1 MEAKWYVVRT
11 FSGHENKVKQ
21 FLETEIQENE
31 SLKTKIQEILVP
43 TEKVFEVKDGKK
55 RSKTKNFFPGY
66 ILVQAELDN
75 QVKEFILRTPS
86 VMGFLGTG
94 NMPNPLQPEEVRR
107 IVGRITQNE
116 STERMETIFRGTG
129 NMPNPLQPEEVR
141 RIVGR
146 ITQNESTERMETI
159 FRSGD
164 LVKIVDGPFNN
175 FNGTVQEVNEEKM
188 KMKVM
193 VSIFGRKTPVEI
205 DFVQAELEK

>member
-21 FLETEIQENE
+21 FIDTELAENE
-31 SLKTKIQEILVP
+31 QLKAKIKEVLVP

-55 RSKTKNFFPGY
+55 KSKTKNFFPGY

-75 QVKEFILRTPS
+75 QVKEFILNTQS

-94 NMPNPLQPEEVRR
+94 NNPNPIQPEEVKR
-107 IVGRITQNE
+107 IVGRLNQDE
-116 STERMETIFRGTG
+116 SSERMETYFR
-129 NMPNPLQPEEVR
+129 N
-141 RIVGR
+141 
-146 ITQNESTERMETI
+146 
-159 FRSGD
+159 GD
-164 LVKIVDGPFNN
+164 VVKIIDGPFNN
-175 FNGTVQEVNEEKM
+175 FSGTVQEVNEEKM
-188 KMKVM
+188 KIKVM

>member
-11 FSGHENKVKQ
+11 FSGHESKVKQ
-21 FLETEIQENE
+21 FLEAEILDNE
-31 SLKTKIQEILVP
+31 QLKSKIKEILVP
-43 TEKVFEVKDGKK
+43 IEKVFEVKDGKK

-75 QVKEFILRTPS
+75 QIKEFILRTQS
-86 VMGFLGTG
+86 VMGFLGTR
-94 NMPNPLQPEEVRR
+94 N
-107 IVGRITQNE
+107 I
-116 STERMETIFRGTG
+116 
-129 NMPNPLQPEEVR
+129 PNPLQPEEVR

-164 LVKIVDGPFNN
+164 LVKIIDGPFNN
-175 FNGTVQEVNEEKM
+175 FSGTVKEVNEEKM